1 MMRVAFVTPVY
12 PPYRGGIGA
21 VAEHDAR
28 CLRAL
33 GVEVDVFTPQHK
45 VLSVSEKGITRLQPF
60 FAWGNGA
67 ILFGLFQRLRS
78 YDVVHVHY
86 PFFGSDILA
95 VIAARFWRIPLVMT
109 YHMKPKA
116 SGLLGLTF
124 RVYRFILEPL
134 MFRSAQALLVSSQDY
149 ADAQGIKHPSMIEMP
164 FGIDT
169 ERFVPGDRLAAR
181 RSFGIDEHISTILF
195 VGGLDRAHYFKGV
208 DVLLR
213 ACAAMKAPW
222 QLLIVGDGNCRKQF
236 EALACE
242 LRINDR
248 VHFAGSVPFGDLP
261 RAYQAADVHVL
272 PSIDRSEA
280 FGVVT
285 LEAMSTGIPSIVSDL
300 PGVRQVI
307 TPNETGSLVLPG
319 DVASLTA
326 TLDRY
331 CSDEA
336 YTKACGARAR
346 IRACAH
352 FDEKNLAKRL
362 LEVYNNV
369 SRTLI
374 G

>member
-1 MMRVAFVTPVY
+1 MRVAFVTPVY

-33 GVEVDVFTPQHK
+33 GVDVDVFTPQHK
-45 VLSVSEKGITRLQPF
+45 ASSATEKDIMRLQPF

-67 ILFGLFQRLRS
+67 ILLDLFKKLRG
-78 YDVVHVHY
+78 YDIVHLHY

-95 VIAARFWRIPLVMT
+95 VIATRFWRIPLVMT

-116 SGLLGLTF
+116 CGVLGFTF
-124 RVYRFILEPL
+124 RMYRWMLESF
-134 MFRSAQALLVSSQDY
+134 MFRSARALLVSSRDY
-149 ADAQGIKHPSMIEMP
+149 ADAQSVKHASMIEMP

-169 ERFVPGDRLAAR
+169 SRFVPGDCVAAR
-181 RSFGIDEHISTILF
+181 RSFGIDEHVPTIVF

-213 ACAAMKAPW
+213 ACAAMNVPW
-222 QLLIVGDGNCRKQF
+222 QLLIVGDGNNRKQF
-236 EALACE
+236 ESLAGE
-242 LRINDR
+242 LGIDDKT
-248 VHFAGSVPFGDLP
+248 HFAGSVPFEDLP

-272 PSIDRSEA
+272 PSIDYSEA

-307 TPNETGSLVLPG
+307 APNETGSLVLSG

-331 CSDEA
+331 CGDEA

-362 LEVYNNV
+362 LEVYNKV
-369 SRTLI
+369 VV
-374 G
+374 